1 MKDFFIAG
9 IREIEPVS
17 KKLCKYVAAFYYLD
31 KYLIALS
38 ATRGGVSAASFA
50 NITGASERIVSAS
63 FSLAF
68 LITTGIVKILLKT
81 TLNKKEAKKA
91 CQK

>member
-1 MKDFFIAG
+1 MKDFFIAE

-31 KYLIALS
+31 KYLTALS

-68 LITTGIVKILLKT
+68 LITTGIVKNTFK
-81 TLNKKEAKKA
+81 NYA
-91 CQK
+91 